1 LRLILSRGVPLALA
15 GILATATGFGLDPL
29 FNVVVA
35 SQEPAA
41 SLAPLNEPPR
51 LTFIPNQSIAT
62 DPSTGALLLN
72 TGTTLVI
79 IVSATDPNPQD
90 DLTLTAFFGVEGVFP
105 AGATFTQIGSGTGV
119 FTWTPGASH
128 EGVWSPSNATNGK
141 PPLTLRVRDNGGPQ
155 LQGSQQVTISIG
167 PSANVSPRLNL
178 YEKATLIG
186 LDSPILATEGDSIE
200 FDLYCS
206 DDNSGDVLSLQPS
219 ATTPLSLGAT
229 LTKVPTGHDNPVRYA
244 FLWNVQTGQAG
255 TGTID
260 FVCQDSGA
268 PMIDERRRVVMEIA
282 GPTSPPRILAISP
295 DAGPPA
301 GGTTVTI
308 TGTAFGA
315 TTDVQFGGASVPFTA
330 VDAVTVSLATTAG
343 VTGALVDIG
352 LTTPFGVATRAG
364 AFQYRDFADTDRDG
378 IADCVEGTG
387 NPDGD
392 SRANLNDTDSDG
404 DGIADRAEAIGPA
417 DQPTVSAACGGVSF
431 AIADT
436 DGDGAPDFLD
446 LDSDNDGISDRF
458 EGPSDMDM
466 DGRPNYR
473 DLDSDGDGAAEAN
486 DNCPSSPNA
495 NQADVDSDGVGDVC
509 DFDSD
514 NDGLSNAEE
523 SVHGTNPGLHDTD
536 GDGLSDGEEVFISLT
551 NPVAA
556 DTDGGGMGDG
566 IEIAGGSNP
575 LDAADDDSTPPVMT
589 IAAPAVVEA
598 TSGAGAIVTYSA
610 SAIDGLDGAVAVT
623 CSPESGSTFAV
634 GSTTVRCEAHDGE
647 GNRATAE
654 VTIEVADT
662 TPPVLTLLGANP
674 VTLEGGMPF
683 VDLGATAADTVAGDL
698 TAAIVVSSS
707 VDTAVVGTYA
717 VTYTVSDPSAN
728 TATATRTVN
737 VVDTTPPLITMTAP
751 QATAY
756 ALNDTVVANYTCVDT
771 VSGVAA
777 CAGPV
782 PSGSAIDT
790 ASPGSRMFT
799 VTASDRAG
807 NVTTRSVGYTVVY
820 GACLLYDPARAARAG
835 STIPIR
841 FQLCDGG
848 GQNVSNAATTVTA
861 VQVVKISD
869 SSTSEVADAGDANP
883 DSNFRFDASLGG
895 GGGGY
900 IFNLKTSGLSPG
912 KYVVV
917 YEVQGDQTMHASDL
931 VFYVR

>member
-15 GILATATGFGLDPL
+15 GILATAPGFGLDPL

-35 SQEPAA
+35 SQAPAA
-41 SLAPLNEPPR
+41 SLPPVNEPPR

-62 DPSTGALLLN
+62 DPNTGALLLN
-72 TGTTLVI
+72 AGTMLVI

-90 DLTLTAFFGVEGVFP
+90 VLSLTAFFGAEGFLP
-105 AGATFTQIGSGTGV
+105 AGATFTQIGPGTGL
-119 FTWTPGASH
+119 FTWTPPVSQ
-128 EGVWSPSNATNGK
+128 EGVWSPFNAISGK

-219 ATTPLSLGAT
+219 ATPLPLGAT
-229 LTKVPTGHDNPVRYA
+229 LTKVSTGHDNPVRYA

-260 FVCQDSGA
+260 FGCQDSGS

-282 GPTSPPRILAISP
+282 APTSPPRILAISP
-295 DAGPPA
+295 DSGPPA
-301 GGTTVTI
+301 GGTIVTI
-308 TGTAFGA
+308 TGPGLGA
-315 TTDVQFGGASVPFTA
+315 TTDVEFGGASVPFTA
-330 VDAVTVSLATTAG
+330 VDAATVSIATTAG
-343 VTGALVDIG
+343 ATGALVDIG
-352 LTTPFGVATRAG
+352 LSTPFGVATRAG
-364 AFQYRDFADTDRDG
+364 AFQYRAFADTDRDG
-378 IADCVEGTG
+378 IGDCVEGTG
-387 NPDGD
+387 NPDAD
-392 SRANLNDTDSDG
+392 SSANLNDTDSDG
-404 DGIADRAEAIGPA
+404 DGIADAAEAIGLA
-417 DQPTVSAACGGVSF
+417 GRPTVSATCDGVSF
-431 AIADT
+431 SIADT

-458 EGPSDMDM
+458 EGPSDMDL
-466 DGRPNYR
+466 DGGPNYR

-495 NQADVDSDGVGDVC
+495 NQADGDSDGVGDVC

-514 NDGLSNAEE
+514 NDGLSNAAE
-523 SVHGTNPGLHDTD
+523 SVLGTNPLLHDTD

-556 DTDGGGMGDG
+556 DTDGGGVGDG
-566 IEIAGGSNP
+566 IEIAGGTNP
-575 LDAADDDSTPPVMT
+575 LDAADDDSTPPVIT

-598 TSGAGAIVTYSA
+598 TSGAGAVVTYSA
-610 SAIDGLDGAVAVT
+610 SAVDGLDGAVAVT
-623 CSPESGSTFAV
+623 CSPESGGTFAV

-647 GNRATAE
+647 GNGATAE

-756 ALNDTVVANYTCVDT
+756 ALNEIVVANYTCVDT
-771 VSGVAA
+771 VSGIAA
-777 CAGPV
+777 CAGPA

-841 FQLCDGG
+841 FQLCNGA

-861 VQVVKISD
+861 IQVLKISD

-895 GGGGY
+895 SGGY

-917 YEVQGDQTMHASDL
+917 YQVQGDQTVHASDL